1 MRNALVAMLA
11 LALAA
16 CGSKTEEEGAA
27 QRAAAASAQVAG
39 SDEVAAVLESRGTPV
54 AKVRFVVESRPVAG
68 RAFNVKVVVSS
79 PTPVPQLLVK
89 VDGAELTVEPSTVM
103 LVLGESGGAGSEN
116 ANSHTFA
123 VTAQQEGLIELA
135 VHLTTVPEVP
145 ETLYIIPV
153 LVSKPGAA

>member
-39 SDEVAAVLESRGTPV
+39 SDEVAAVLESAGTPV
-54 AKVRFVVESRPVAG
+54 ARVRFVIESRPAVG
-68 RAFNVKVVVSS
+68 RAFNVKVVVAS

-89 VDGAELTVEPSTVM
+89 VTGTDLVVEPPTVM

-116 ANSHTFA
+116 VNSHTFS
-123 VTAQQEGLIELA
+123 VTAQQEGLVELA
-135 VHLTTVPEVP
+135 VHLATAPEIP
-145 ETLYIIPV
+145 ETVYIVPV
-153 LVSKPGAA
+153 LVSKPGA